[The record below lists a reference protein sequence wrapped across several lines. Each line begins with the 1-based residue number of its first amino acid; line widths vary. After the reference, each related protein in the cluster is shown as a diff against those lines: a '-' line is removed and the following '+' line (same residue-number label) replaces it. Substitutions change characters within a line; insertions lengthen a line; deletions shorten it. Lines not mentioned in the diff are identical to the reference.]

1 MADTNS
7 VTKTGAAAPVLAGT
21 GFAELP
27 RGCGHLVDASGP
39 PGPLKRA
46 AAMVALAAAAVVAW
60 TCPALP
66 AAALLTALVA
76 DFVVLL
82 RFRRRAPRG
91 PMDQQA
97 MLGSWAQH
105 AATLLRLRDPAAR
118 ERVLAAVRLAAD
130 GQSTR
135 LVMAGLP
142 RLNSKR
148 SPKLSGEF
156 PGDDPTPWHL
166 FLVTEHRTGA
176 DYEHFCRAADL
187 VPGSDDVVEKS
198 FVAGFRPP
206 SRLVYLL
213 LPLVFDMVG
222 VAVRL
227 WDLLLGRAPRA
238 AFVYKPCQHKDL
250 EPLVQFSEKSMQDP
264 ASAAQQFIMLNLIK
278 PSKDQSDKSE
288 DKGYVVKQLLMFC
301 SALRIRPFMVHMGSI
316 LPLTAKDD
324 EPWFEQIV
332 CMFHPSAAWL
342 NRMLQ
347 STLFNTGAQKKL
359 EDMETILI
367 APLDITGPVV
377 SSRQGD
383 PTGVGGAEAGSRTSI
398 GIPTPDRR
406 R

>member
-1 MADTNS
+1 
-7 VTKTGAAAPVLAGT
+7 VLAGT

-27 RGCGHLVDASGP
+27 VGCGHLVDTSGP

-46 AAMVALAAAAVVAW
+46 AALVALAAGVIVA
-60 TCPALP
+60 CAMPALA
-66 AAALLTALVA
+66 AAALLTAVVA

-82 RFRRRAPRG
+82 RFRRRDPRG

-97 MLGSWAQH
+97 MLGSWTQH
-105 AATLLRLRDPAAR
+105 AATLLRVRDPAAR

-156 PGDDPTPWHL
+156 LEDEPTPWHL

-176 DYEHFCRAADL
+176 DYEQFCRAADL
-187 VPGSDDVVEKS
+187 VPGSDNVVEKS
-198 FVAGFRPP
+198 FVAGFSPP

-222 VAVRL
+222 AGVRL
-227 WDLLLGRAPRA
+227 WDILLGRAPRA
-238 AFVYKPCQHKDL
+238 AFMYKPCQHKDL
-250 EPLVQFSEKSMQDP
+250 EPLVQFTEKSMQDP
-264 ASAAQQFIMLNLIK
+264 ASAAQQFIMLNLMK
-278 PSKDQSDKSE
+278 HSKEQSNKSE
-288 DKGYVVKQLLMFC
+288 DKRYVVKQMLLFC
-301 SALRIRPFMVHMGSI
+301 SALRIRPFMVHMGGI

-324 EPWFEQIV
+324 EPWFEQVI

-359 EDMETILI
+359 KDMETILI
-367 APLDITGPVV
+367 TPLDITGPEV
-377 SSRQGD
+377 SSRRGD
-383 PTGVGGAEAGSRTSI
+383 PLG
-398 GIPTPDRR
+398 RR
-406 R
+406 

>member
-1 MADTNS
+1 
-7 VTKTGAAAPVLAGT
+7 
-21 GFAELP
+21 
-27 RGCGHLVDASGP
+27 
-39 PGPLKRA
+39 LKRA
-46 AAMVALAAAAVVAW
+46 AALVALAAGAMAAFHM
-60 TCPALP
+60 PAL
-66 AAALLTALVA
+66 AAAILLIALMA

-82 RFRRRAPRG
+82 RFRRRDPRG

-97 MLGSWAQH
+97 MLGAWTQH

-148 SPKLSGEF
+148 SPKLSGAF
-156 PGDDPTPWHL
+156 PEDEATPWHL
-166 FLVTEHRTGA
+166 FFLTEHRTGA

-187 VPGSDDVVEKS
+187 VPGSDNVVEKS

-222 VAVRL
+222 AGVRL

-238 AFVYKPCQHKDL
+238 SFVYKPVQNKDL

-278 PSKDQSDKSE
+278 PSKDESMQSE
-288 DKGYVVKQLLMFC
+288 DKRYVVKQLLMFS
-301 SALRIRPFMVHMGSI
+301 SALRIRPFVAHIGGI
-316 LPLTAKDD
+316 QQLTA
-324 EPWFEQIV
+324 
-332 CMFHPSAAWL
+332 
-342 NRMLQ
+342 
-347 STLFNTGAQKKL
+347 
-359 EDMETILI
+359 
-367 APLDITGPVV
+367 
-377 SSRQGD
+377 
-383 PTGVGGAEAGSRTSI
+383 
-398 GIPTPDRR
+398 
-406 R
+406 